1 MSPAAPEPDPHPNVH
16 GFAEVSELGQFKQ
29 FIYDNYHETHG
40 IFGNEAE
47 SAWERRFRGH
57 VPVMRQLLPANKT
70 GPVLD
75 FGCGDGLLLAVA
87 QSLGYDDLTG
97 GRHIRRLAQKSRSAH
112 LCQAAPCRWFGT
124 SESQP
129 KRRFRSH
136 HRTKPSSPLI
146 YWSI

>member
-1 MSPAAPEPDPHPNVH
+1 MSSAAPDPKPQPKVH
-16 GFAEVSELGQFKQ
+16 GVAEVSELGQFKQ

-87 QSLGYDDLTG
+87 QHSPCSKKPL
-97 GRHIRRLAQKSRSAH
+97 SAP
-112 LCQAAPCRWFGT
+112 L
-124 SESQP
+124 
-129 KRRFRSH
+129 
-136 HRTKPSSPLI
+136 PSCIMPMV
-146 YWSI
+146 WNF